1 MVVMTPL
8 RRYRDR
14 YEAGTILAD
23 QVAERMPPPD
33 ADAPLLVLGLPRGGV
48 PVAAPVAARLDAP
61 LDVLTVRKIGTPH
74 HEELAIGAVAS
85 GGLRVLNDELIAHL
99 GLPTAV
105 VEERT
110 RVARDELHEREAR
123 LRGGRPPIPLAGRR
137 VVVVDDGLATGAT
150 MRAAV
155 TALRSAGCAS
165 VVVAVPVGAPDSCAE
180 VEAQADLLVCPLR
193 PADFSAVGQWYDDF
207 SATTDAE
214 VIKLLRTAPA

>member
-1 MVVMTPL
+1 MTPL

-14 YEAGTILAD
+14 LEAGKILAD
-23 QVAERMPPPD
+23 HVVERMTPGDETTPPPV
-33 ADAPLLVLGLPRGGV
+33 VLGLPRGGV
-48 PVAAPVAARLDAP
+48 PVAAPVAARLGAP

-99 GLPTAV
+99 GLPPPV

-110 RVARDELHEREAR
+110 NLARRELEQREAR
-123 LRGGRPPIPLAGRR
+123 LRGDRPPVPLAGRT

-155 TALRSAGCAS
+155 GAVRSAGADK

-180 VEAQADLLVCPLR
+180 LETLADVVVCPLR
-193 PADFSAVGQWYDDF
+193 PVDFSAVGQWYDDF
-207 SATTDAE
+207 SATTDSE
-214 VIKLLRTAPA
+214 VVQLLATTSS

>member
-1 MVVMTPL
+1 MTPL

-14 YEAGTILAD
+14 LEAGKILANH
-23 QVAERMPPPD
+23 VAERMPARDEATAPP
-33 ADAPLLVLGLPRGGV
+33 VVVGLPRGGV
-48 PVAAPVAARLDAP
+48 PVAALVAERLGAP

-99 GLPTAV
+99 GLSPLV
-105 VEERT
+105 VEDRT
-110 RVARDELHEREAR
+110 DLARRELEQREAR
-123 LRGGRPPIPLAGRR
+123 LRGDRPPVPLAGRT

-155 TALRSAGCAS
+155 GAVRSAGAAT

-180 VEAQADLLVCPLR
+180 LEALADVVVCPLR
-193 PADFSAVGQWYDDF
+193 PIDFSAVGQWYDDF
-207 SATTDAE
+207 SATTDSE
-214 VIKLLRTAPA
+214 VVQLLSAAPR

>member
-1 MVVMTPL
+1 MTPL

-14 YEAGTILAD
+14 LEAGRVLAD
-23 QVAERMPPPD
+23 RVAERLPPGDASTPPPV
-33 ADAPLLVLGLPRGGV
+33 VLGLPRGGV
-48 PVAAPVAARLDAP
+48 PVAAPVAARLGAP

-99 GLPTAV
+99 GLRPPV

-110 RVARDELHEREAR
+110 ELARRELEQREAR
-123 LRGGRPPIPLAGRR
+123 LRGDRPPVPLAGRT

-155 TALRSAGCAS
+155 AAVRSAGADK

-180 VEAQADLLVCPLR
+180 LETLADVVVCPLR
-193 PADFSAVGQWYDDF
+193 PGDFSAVGQWYDDF
-207 SATTDAE
+207 SATTDSE
-214 VIKLLRTAPA
+214 VVELLGATSG